1 MLPKTREILYAISLR
16 AGSRQINQV
25 RFDVGG
31 FFGTR
36 PVSGYAT
43 ITQTNKDWTVILD
56 DGMTAGVGVCVK
68 QTLELAVESLLKK
81 ADSYGYTVEFVQC
94 DTVPTS
100 T

>member
-56 DGMTAGVGVCVK
+56 DGMTAGVGLCIR
-68 QTLELAVESLLKK
+68 QTLPRAVESLLEK
-81 ADSYGYTVEFVQC
+81 ANSYGYTVEFVQC